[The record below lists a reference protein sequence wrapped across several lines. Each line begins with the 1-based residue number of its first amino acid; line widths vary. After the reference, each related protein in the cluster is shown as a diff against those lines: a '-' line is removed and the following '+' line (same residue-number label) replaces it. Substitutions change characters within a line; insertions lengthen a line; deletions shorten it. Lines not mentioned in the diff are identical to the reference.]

1 MLCFPQLVGSKGA
14 VACAM
19 VVVFGVCNA
28 AHAQTDQDDSNSRGV
43 RIIDAPTPPPATGSP
58 PQVLK
63 STDIDRPSPPPLTP
77 ALPSQSV
84 AAPTLAPPTV
94 PAATPQ
100 PSTGDTKPGSALLT
114 PALEPPQQKLP
125 IPTAPADVSSTSP
138 PTSPNFANVPNNAG
152 AGVKSAAPTLAPPTV
167 PAATPQP
174 STGDTKPGS
183 ALLTPTLEPP
193 QQKLPIPTAPADV
206 SSTSPPTSNNFAN
219 VPNNSGAGVHQTQ
232 QDLEALS
239 SEIKV
244 PNTAG
249 LSMQILPGPD
259 ITAGSQVSF
268 QVASKKPG
276 YLILL
281 DVDAAGKL
289 VQIYPNPMS
298 LMGPSGVRE
307 KSNFIQPGKVL
318 QIPDRGSA
326 YSGFEFVAAPPSGTA
341 MVIALLSDH
350 PVQLVDLPDVPA
362 SLVGSAS
369 SVDYLSKLANELRI
383 PSSGRSDRLEEAH
396 WSFDRIIETFL
407 GQRGRTA
414 IRCWPGSLCHQQ
426 QWPLIGSRCSCII
439 CEFFGCA
446 AGLYV

>member
-28 AHAQTDQDDSNSRGV
+28 AHAQTGQDDINSRGV
-43 RIIDAPTPPPATGSP
+43 RIIDAPTPSPATGSP
-58 PQVLK
+58 QQVLK
-63 STDIDRPSPPPLTP
+63 STDIGAPSPSPLTP
-77 ALPSQSV
+77 AVPSQSV
-84 AAPTLAPPTV
+84 AVPPTV
-94 PAATPQ
+94 PTATPQ
-100 PSTGDTKPGSALLT
+100 AGPGDTKPGSALLT
-114 PALEPPQQKLP
+114 PAVEPPLQKLPTHSAPVDAAPTSPPTSTNFTTVPNNSDAGVKSATPMPPTVPAVTPEASTGDKKPDSALLTPALEPSQQKLP
-125 IPTAPADVSSTSP
+125 IPTAPADVFSTSP
-138 PTSPNFANVPNNAG
+138 S
-152 AGVKSAAPTLAPPTV
+152 
-167 PAATPQP
+167 
-174 STGDTKPGS
+174 
-183 ALLTPTLEPP
+183 
-193 QQKLPIPTAPADV
+193 
-206 SSTSPPTSNNFAN
+206 TSNNFAN
-219 VPNNSGAGVHQTQ
+219 VPNNSGAGVRQTE

-239 SEIKV
+239 SGIKV
-244 PNTAG
+244 SNTAG
-249 LSMQILPGPD
+249 LSIQILPGPD

-268 QVASKKPG
+268 RVASKKPG

-281 DVDAAGKL
+281 DIDATGKL

-383 PSSGRSDRLEEAH
+383 PSSGRSDQLEEGH
-396 WSFDRIIETFL
+396 WSFDVKFY
-407 GQRGRTA
+407 A
-414 IRCWPGSLCHQQ
+414 IK
-426 QWPLIGSRCSCII
+426 
-439 CEFFGCA
+439 
-446 AGLYV
+446 